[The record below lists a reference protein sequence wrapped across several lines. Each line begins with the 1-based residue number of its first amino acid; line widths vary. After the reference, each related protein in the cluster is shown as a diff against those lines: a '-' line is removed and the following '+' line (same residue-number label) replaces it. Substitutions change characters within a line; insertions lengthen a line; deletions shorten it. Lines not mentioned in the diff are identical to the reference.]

1 MDIPNLLFSYEGRIG
16 RMTYFWGTFALCI
29 LQFAIFALVI
39 RRGIGVEHLLTAKAL
54 PPLALYL
61 LVFGWMNGAL
71 SAKRFHDIG
80 QSGWMTLVVFGGMGI
95 PIIGFYCFWLYMSLF
110 FRAGDTWSNIYGPP
124 LGGATLT
131 TGGLGGD
138 SGEPCH
144 AKAFAAID
152 ELARTAATGGAA
164 SVPTVALEAPA
175 RRSLPGAAPLKALP
189 PPSGFGRRNAAF
201 GRR

>member
-16 RMTYFWGTFALCI
+16 RMTYFWGTFALLI
-29 LQFAIFALVI
+29 LQAAILALVI

-71 SAKRFHDIG
+71 SAKRFHDMG

-95 PIIGFYCFWLYMSLF
+95 PVIGFYCVWLYMSLF
-110 FRAGDTWSNIYGPP
+110 FRAGDIWSNIYGPP
-124 LGGATLT
+124 LGGAALA
-131 TGGLGGD
+131 TGGLGGE
-138 SGEPCH
+138 SGEPCQV
-144 AKAFAAID
+144 KAFAAID
-152 ELARTAATGGAA
+152 ELARSAATGGATSA
-164 SVPTVALEAPA
+164 QPLALAAPA
-175 RRSLPGAAPLKALP
+175 PRLLPGAAPLKALP
-189 PPSGFGRRNAAF
+189 APAGFGRRNAAF